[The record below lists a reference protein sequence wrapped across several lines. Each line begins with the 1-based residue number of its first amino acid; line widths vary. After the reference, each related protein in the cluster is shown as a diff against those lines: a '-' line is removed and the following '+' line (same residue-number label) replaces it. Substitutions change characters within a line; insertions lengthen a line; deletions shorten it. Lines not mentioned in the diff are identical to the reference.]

1 MSSSTAIVCLA
12 KCPDHCPVV
21 FKEKATHGWR
31 WPLPPSGLVGL
42 SWFPATALLLW
53 VFVGGHKVESRLWA
67 PCGCSL
73 LGLWPRTL
81 KSLGEV
87 VKRGPGVLEVVSG
100 PLRGSQVAKRAPADQ
115 DIELLPPRL
124 GEEEAVSEWTR
135 SWLTSLESITSLI
148 RPRHPGSKEAIK
160 HFKTFVYFKSLWQPN
175 GLLVRM

>member
-53 VFVGGHKVESRLWA
+53 VFVGSHKVESRLWA

-87 VKRGPGVLEVVSG
+87 CKERTWCIGGGFWTTQRKPSG
-100 PLRGSQVAKRAPADQ
+100 KKSPCWPTYRTAA
-115 DIELLPPRL
+115 PRL

-135 SWLTSLESITSLI
+135 SWFNVF
-148 RPRHPGSKEAIK
+148 GK
-160 HFKTFVYFKSLWQPN
+160 HYVFDSTQASWVEGCDKTF
-175 GLLVRM
+175 